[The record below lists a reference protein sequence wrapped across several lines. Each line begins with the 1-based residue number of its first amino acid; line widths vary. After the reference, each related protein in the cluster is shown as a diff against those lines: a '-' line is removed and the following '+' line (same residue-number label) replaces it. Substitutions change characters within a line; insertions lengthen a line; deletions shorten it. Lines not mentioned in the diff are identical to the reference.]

1 MIYNYEYF
9 ISYAHKDNEDGFV
22 DKFVERLK
30 DNPEL
35 KELFGAKPRVFYD
48 KSTIRGMDDWE
59 RKIRSALD
67 TSRFMIVLL
76 SPNYFQSEY
85 CAKEF
90 VQWLRSEMQHFILG
104 EGIAPFQIIDVPG
117 LYDAGKVAIKKEA
130 QKLCPQWISELRKRQ
145 HPSEFDLRECAEPKF
160 DKAFGVLCDAC
171 SDKVWRQD
179 AASNSPYNAH
189 YMHYNEN
196 FVGRRE
202 LLLKL
207 RDDLTS
213 GRYPR
218 AALHGLGGVGKTEL
232 ALTYGRSYAWD
243 YQLGRVFVK
252 CENQTSLISAVLT
265 SGLDRMFKVELQG
278 DEEERFA
285 MLLTA
290 LRERRERVSKENIEN
305 GRPATWGT
313 QLLLILDNVIK
324 PNGDKKLDI
333 FNRQDMD
340 RLPEYVHVVATTQE
354 NPSAFGCLCATPVD
368 ALTDLEALE
377 LLERLRPY
385 DNDSERNAALEIVRE
400 FGGHAFRVEKIG
412 AYLRR
417 NKWETYQ
424 GFLEKTQ
431 KRFEH
436 LRETIDGEDFDLRH
450 EKILDEECL
459 RPTLDKLTLNAMA
472 LLYWAA
478 AFGPDSVPVP
488 WLGELSNIAGGE
500 LHKALQELEDYRLLI
515 PVEADSKEQ
524 TRRLFDKKTKLA
536 RLHRIARE
544 IVVDQTPSQ
553 LRNLTLERVYKKTD
567 ELLGKDE
574 SYWLAGD
581 VVWGLD
587 SIADFCY
594 DRYEE
599 AKRQKLSKNDYRL
612 IGRFYQLFELYFYS
626 LRSFDRSRT
635 IGLALEAL
643 SLRLVETTADDPQA
657 LRVLSASYGRL
668 GDLSK
673 AEGSRTEAREYYE
686 KSLEIAKNLVS
697 RTPDDLQALRDLS
710 FSYIRLGGLCEAE
723 GSRNEAREY
732 YEKAREIAEQLV
744 SRTPDD
750 LQALRDL
757 SVYYERLG
765 DLCNAEGS
773 RNEAREYYEKMLE
786 IRKQL
791 VSRTPDDLQA
801 LRGLS
806 ISYQRMGDLSEA
818 EGSRIEAREYYE
830 KSLEIAKKLVSHAP
844 DDLRAL
850 CCLSAS
856 YQRMGDLCNAEGSR
870 TEARECYEKLLEI
883 AKNIVS
889 RTPDDLLA
897 LRNLSVSYIKLG
909 DLSNAEGSRTEAREY
924 YEKSLEIF
932 KTIVSRTPDDLEALH
947 DLSVSYGLLGNLS
960 NAEGSRTEA
969 REYYEK
975 AREIFKTLVSRTPD
989 DLQALRDLSVS
1000 YEKLGNLCK
1009 AEGSR
1014 TEAREYYEQSL
1025 EIRKQ
1030 LVSRTPDNLQALRAL
1045 GVPYDR
1051 LGDLCNAEGSRTEA
1065 REYYEKGHEI
1075 FKTIVSRTPD
1085 DLQALRDLSLSY
1097 YNLGAL
1103 CNAEGSRTEA
1113 REYYEKYHEI
1123 TSQLVSR
1130 TPDDL
1135 QALRDLSISYWLLGK
1150 LESDAAPVSLERSFI
1165 NADAARTFFENGT
1178 STIEKALALAV
1189 DPDEWTRDTALCL
1202 YDSFGDLE
1210 RSLGNLHSARKFYEK
1225 AEKIADEFRAENN
1238 ESCEILSN
1246 AARNLLNLGDLNYA
1260 EKKFDVARGYYERFR
1275 TAVDELVR
1283 KDPTAIRTQALSTAA
1298 LYRESVAALIRG
1310 EHERARERLETAL
1323 QHAEELAQKYP
1334 DDAMIRRDAAYLQSK
1349 LGEAR

>member
-801 LRGLS
+801 LR
-806 ISYQRMGDLSEA
+806 DLS
-818 EGSRIEAREYYE
+818 Y
-830 KSLEIAKKLVSHAP
+830 
-844 DDLRAL
+844 
-850 CCLSAS
+850 S
-856 YQRMGDLCNAEGSR
+856 YWS
-870 TEARECYEKLLEI
+870 
-883 AKNIVS
+883 
-889 RTPDDLLA
+889 
-897 LRNLSVSYIKLG
+897 
-909 DLSNAEGSRTEAREY
+909 
-924 YEKSLEIF
+924 
-932 KTIVSRTPDDLEALH
+932 
-947 DLSVSYGLLGNLS
+947 LGNL
-960 NAEGSRTEA
+960 EA
-969 REYYEK
+969 
-975 AREIFKTLVSRTPD
+975 
-989 DLQALRDLSVS
+989 
-1000 YEKLGNLCK
+1000 
-1009 AEGSR
+1009 
-1014 TEAREYYEQSL
+1014 
-1025 EIRKQ
+1025 
-1030 LVSRTPDNLQALRAL
+1030 
-1045 GVPYDR
+1045 
-1051 LGDLCNAEGSRTEA
+1051 
-1065 REYYEKGHEI
+1065 
-1075 FKTIVSRTPD
+1075 
-1085 DLQALRDLSLSY
+1085 
-1097 YNLGAL
+1097 
-1103 CNAEGSRTEA
+1103 
-1113 REYYEKYHEI
+1113 
-1123 TSQLVSR
+1123 
-1130 TPDDL
+1130 
-1135 QALRDLSISYWLLGK
+1135 
-1150 LESDAAPVSLERSFI
+1150 DAAPVSLERSFI

-1178 STIEKALALAV
+1178 STIEKVLAV
-1189 DPDEWTRDTALCL
+1189 DPNEWTRDMSLSL

-1210 RSLGNLHSARKFYEK
+1210 RSLGNLDSARKLYEK

-1238 ESCEILSN
+1238 ESSEILSH

-1275 TAVDELVR
+1275 TAVDELTR
-1283 KDPTAIRTQALSTAA
+1283 KDPTAIRTQTLSTAA
-1298 LYRESVAALIRG
+1298 LYRESLSALSHG
-1310 EHERARERLETAL
+1310 DKKRARERLEAAL

-1334 DDAMIRRDAAYLQSK
+1334 ADASMKQDAAYLQGKLNGAVQPFWRRWSK
-1349 LGEAR
+1349 D